1 MDVAKYTLAQSAR
14 AYQVSFEGTW
24 EDTKDLNLDHTVT
37 LKDPRLPEGG
47 VTGKVIHLVL
57 IAEGSSGE
65 KRGRV
70 TLACSVGRT
79 PQPLLPSENGI
90 DMGAGIALL
99 PYDDQLPKDGL
110 LESPINLIRYVE
122 IKNGPADQERYM
134 KGFAGLGEKA
144 LLKSVDDIPTRVY
157 VEFIDLK
164 TRGVLYHTIQAQMVG
179 GYTPPQ
185 QIQLEGK

>member
-1 MDVAKYTLAQSAR
+1 MKH
-14 AYQVSFEGTW
+14 
-24 EDTKDLNLDHTVT
+24 LNLDHTII
-37 LKDPRLPEGG
+37 LKDPRLPEGR
-47 VTGKVIHLVL
+47 VTGKVIHLL
-57 IAEGSSGE
+57 LTAEGSTGE

-79 PQPLLPSENGI
+79 PQSLLPPENGI
-90 DMGAGIALL
+90 DMGSGIIMK

-110 LESPINLIRYVE
+110 LESPVNLIRYVE
-122 IKNGPADQERYM
+122 IKNGPADQAKSM
-134 KGFAGLGEKA
+134 VLAADSGEEA
-144 LLKSVDDIPTRVY
+144 LRRCVDGMPTRLY

-164 TRGVLYHTIQAQMVG
+164 TRGVLYHTIQAQMEG